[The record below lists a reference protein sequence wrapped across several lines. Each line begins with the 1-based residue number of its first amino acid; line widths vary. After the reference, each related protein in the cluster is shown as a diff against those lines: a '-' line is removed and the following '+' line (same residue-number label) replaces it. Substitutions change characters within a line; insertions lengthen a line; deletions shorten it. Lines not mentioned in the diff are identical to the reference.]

1 MRNLI
6 VAAGLLA
13 SLTVAEGAFA
23 QTTTASSASASGQA
37 NVGVSLP
44 GATTT
49 TTTTTTA
56 VAGTSDHDQMVG
68 RLAVGYFGIANVG
81 AGANTGAGGPNDS
94 PYAVTGLAPVVGVRY
109 WISPLL
115 GVDVGLGLSLIGGS
129 LKAGDA
135 GAKVD
140 RTSFTG
146 FIIHG
151 GVPLAL
157 ASTGSFTFEVI
168 PEANVGIGHAGTD
181 PNGPAAGDVSYNGF
195 HFDVG
200 ARVGAEI
207 SFGFM
212 KLPQLSLVGSV
223 GVRFDTDSGKT
234 NDTQVPGGG
243 GAPIGKSSS
252 TRSEFHTTVGPNPWA
267 IFTNQIAALYYF

>member
-13 SLTVAEGAFA
+13 SLTVAAGAFA

-49 TTTTTTA
+49 TTTVA

-81 AGANTGAGGPNDS
+81 AGANIAGGPNDS
-94 PYAVTGLAPVVGVRY
+94 PYSVTGLAPVVGVRY

-115 GVDVGLGLSLIGGS
+115 GLDLGLGLSVIGGS
-129 LKAGDA
+129 LKEPDPAA
-135 GAKVD
+135 RVD

-146 FIIHG
+146 FLIHG

-157 ASTGSFTFEVI
+157 ASTGSFAFEVI
-168 PEANVGIGHAGTD
+168 PELNVGIGHAATDIPGT
-181 PNGPAAGDVSYNGF
+181 PGDTSYNGF

-223 GVRFDTDSGKT
+223 GLRFDSDSGKT
-234 NDTQVPGGG
+234 NDTE
-243 GAPIGKSSS
+243 APPMGTPVGKSSS
-252 TRSEFHTTVGPNPWA
+252 SRSEFHTTVGPNPWA